1 MPGRITIVEQL
12 GHGCTYNSSC
22 AISGATI
29 ITPPGIDSFQL
40 NDNNLMDYDQ
50 YNEFPSSSKVGQ
62 DLITGNKEFIRIEE
76 RTLALQEPHQVLIFI
91 VQEWTM

>member
-1 MPGRITIVEQL
+1 M
-12 GHGCTYNSSC
+12 NSPVHIFGLS
-22 AISGATI
+22 
-29 ITPPGIDSFQL
+29 QRR
-40 NDNNLMDYDQ
+40 
-50 YNEFPSSSKVGQ
+50 EEKVGQ